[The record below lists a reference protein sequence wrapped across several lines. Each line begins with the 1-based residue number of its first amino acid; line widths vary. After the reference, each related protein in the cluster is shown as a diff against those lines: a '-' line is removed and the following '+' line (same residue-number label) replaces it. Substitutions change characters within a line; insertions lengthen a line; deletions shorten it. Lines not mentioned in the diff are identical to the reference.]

1 MHEEVQAIYARH
13 YRGEKIDLRAMEA
26 SLGKSLANEPAPYQI
41 ENGVALLPVEGVI
54 AKRMTLLSKISGG
67 ASSSF
72 VGQQFQAALAD
83 PDVKAIIL
91 CIDSPGGAVDGTQEL
106 GNLIASARG
115 TKPVLAFT
123 DGQMCSAAYW
133 IGSAADRIFI
143 SGDTTLLGSIG
154 VLMPH
159 VDVSGADAMAGQKH
173 TVITAGKYK
182 AAAHAHAPLSEDGL
196 GVLQSLVDVIYTAF
210 VNDVARNRGVEPGAV
225 VQDMA
230 EGRVFVGR
238 QAVEAGLVDG
248 VATLED
254 LITQLSLG
262 GSNPA
267 QPLGAGAALPPL
279 TVLMEITVMNKEEIL
294 AQHPDVAAALVADG
308 HALGATAERNRIQ
321 SVLAAGLP
329 GHDALIQQLAFDG
342 KTTGPEAAMHV
353 LTAERTKR
361 AKVLTDIEGTAPKP
375 APHAPVPSAPAPDAE
390 GNLPLEE
397 QCKAIWDKSPE
408 VRGEFGTLQVYTAF
422 RQAESAGQA
431 RILDQKK

>member
-13 YRGEKIDLRAMEA
+13 CRGEKIDLRAMEA

-41 ENGVALLPVEGVI
+41 DQGVAILTVEGVI

-91 CIDSPGGAVDGTQEL
+91 VIDSPGGAVDGTQEL

-133 IGSAADRIFI
+133 IGSAADQIFI

-159 VDVSGADAMAGQKH
+159 VDVSGADAMAGEKH

-196 GVLQSLVDVIYTAF
+196 GVLQTLVDAIYTAF
-210 VNDVARNRGVEPGAV
+210 VNDVARNRGVEPGTV
-225 VQDMA
+225 VLDMA

-248 VATLED
+248 VATLEA

-262 GSNPA
+262 ASGPA
-267 QPLGAGAALPPL
+267 HPHGAGAALNPSTL
-279 TVLMEITVMNKEEIL
+279 LMETTMNKEEIL

-308 HALGATAERNRIQ
+308 HALGATAERHRIQ
-321 SVLAAGLP
+321 AVLASGLP
-329 GHDALIQQLAFDG
+329 GHDVLVQQLAFDG
-342 KTTGPEAAMHV
+342 KTTGPEAAMQV
-353 LTAERTKR
+353 LVAERTKR
-361 AKVLTDIEGTAPKP
+361 AGVMTDIETTAPKP
-375 APHAPVPSAPAPDAE
+375 APHAPAPSIPAPDVE
-390 GNLPLEE
+390 SNLPLEE
-397 QCKAIWDKSPE
+397 QCKAAWDKSPE

-422 RQAESAGQA
+422 RQAEAAGQA